1 MVYVFDVYLKNHHF
15 QGYLGFSLCCLVIYF
30 FHFTF
35 RSVIRFELIFVKDV
49 MSVSRFTFVH
59 ADVQLSQD
67 HLLKRLF
74 SIVLHFVLFKD
85 QLTVF
90 MWVYFWAFCCVPL
103 IYFPILL
110 PILHYVDYLALY
122 KFKSWVVSS
131 LWVFSSLYYIGK
143 DFFNL
148 IKYRLRIVFQIYFI
162 F

>member
-1 MVYVFDVYLKNHHF
+1 MFFLAYGLLSSFDNGYYRVKNCILMKLSLLIFFLLVYVFDVYLKNHHF
-15 QGYLGFSLCCLVIYF
+15 QGYLGFSLCCLVMYF

-74 SIVLHFVLFKD
+74 SIVLHFVFFKD

-110 PILHYVDYLALY
+110 PI
-122 KFKSWVVSS
+122 
-131 LWVFSSLYYIGK
+131 
-143 DFFNL
+143 
-148 IKYRLRIVFQIYFI
+148 
-162 F
+162 